1 MATLQPLKTKP
12 ESLTQMVYHT
22 IREAI
27 VSKQIVPGTPV
38 SEASLARDLQ
48 VSKTPVREALLR
60 LQSVGLIESDGG
72 RGVRVVSPSREII
85 EQAYEIRGVLE
96 SGAARMAAVR
106 ATTAQK
112 QEVLDAASASL
123 SAAESGDA
131 SGFQHWDGIFHL
143 TVAESVRNP
152 RLLTLVENAL
162 SLTSVLRQRDAP
174 AKTDATTCARQHV
187 AIAEAIMAGDSNE
200 AAEVA
205 AQHARDVQNMVVNLA
220 SLRDEDSVR
229 ERS

>member
-60 LQSVGLIESDGG
+60 LQSVGLIEPHGG

-131 SGFQHWDGIFHL
+131 SGFVHWDGIFHL

-187 AIAEAIMAGDSNE
+187 AIAEAIIAGDSSE

-205 AQHARDVQNMVVNLA
+205 AQHAHDVQNMVVNLA